1 MFRFKKT
8 VFLMNWS
15 IRPFH
20 NSNPCIVYME
30 FSLKGGAIY
39 GLWLRRRMLRRL
51 GRLLRRI
58 RRRIRLWRRIRACCG
73 SIHSFNNHRR
83 LLRLLNEQEGGFKA
97 PLSFFVQMKKSR
109 KQTVFCSFSIIP
121 IMRPIPELARHLHS
135 LAPVRITV
143 SVPER
148 MRHRCIAVADK
159 RHSAVFLHAV
169 HLHSLNCL
177 LHIMQK
183 SGDAELVLAPAKPGP
198 SPACN
203 VPTVPFY
210 ESS

>member
-51 GRLLRRI
+51 GWLPWRIRRWI

-73 SIHSFNNHRR
+73 SIHSVNYHRR
-83 LLRLLNEQEGGFKA
+83 LLRLLNEQEGALNPPFLFCHSVCPHEKE
-97 PLSFFVQMKKSR
+97 QK
-109 KQTVFCSFSIIP
+109 TNVFCSFSIIP

-143 SVPER
+143 SVLER
-148 MRHRCIAVADK
+148 MRH
-159 RHSAVFLHAV
+159 
-169 HLHSLNCL
+169 
-177 LHIMQK
+177 
-183 SGDAELVLAPAKPGP
+183 
-198 SPACN
+198 
-203 VPTVPFY
+203 
-210 ESS
+210 

>member
-20 NSNPCIVYME
+20 NSNPCIVYIE

-73 SIHSFNNHRR
+73 SIHSFNYHWR
-83 LLRLLNEQEGGFKA
+83 LLRLLNEQRGDFKA
-97 PLSFFVQMKKSR
+97 PLSFCHLVCPNEKEQK
-109 KQTVFCSFSIIP
+109 TVCFLLF
-121 IMRPIPELARHLHS
+121 LNNTNNA
-135 LAPVRITV
+135 ANTRIG
-143 SVPER
+143 
-148 MRHRCIAVADK
+148 A
-159 RHSAVFLHAV
+159 
-169 HLHSLNCL
+169 
-177 LHIMQK
+177 
-183 SGDAELVLAPAKPGP
+183 P
-198 SPACN
+198 SPFFGAG
-203 VPTVPFY
+203 TDY
-210 ESS
+210 RIRA